1 MAERGAWRLD
11 GGARR
16 VETIAPSSPPP
27 VLLGRRPTSPCNAP
41 TLPCHR
47 PRRGDVGDAGGVEP
61 ACTDAPDGAR
71 PRGERKDALDTVALR
86 RCRAQVVASIAAAA
100 VATVGVKPQAEA
112 PHSAPVA
119 PRNALRGHLRRRTC
133 TARARAQRHR
143 SVLRA
148 RAGPTWESARS
159 SSVARARQGARRKGR
174 ASRWQME
181 RWLGAPIIQLFVGPP
196 TRLEPAAAR
205 RRRRQK
211 KVGRT
216 DKKLNYWCSQPGPQK
231 GVSPAFLWEHQDFL
245 HGQ

>member
-1 MAERGAWRLD
+1 VSHKLRCIFFNLKHADE
-11 GGARR
+11 
-16 VETIAPSSPPP
+16 
-27 VLLGRRPTSPCNAP
+27 
-41 TLPCHR
+41 
-47 PRRGDVGDAGGVEP
+47 PRSAH
-61 ACTDAPDGAR
+61 
-71 PRGERKDALDTVALR
+71 
-86 RCRAQVVASIAAAA
+86 CRAQVVASIAAAA

-181 RWLGAPIIQLFVGPP
+181 RWLGAPIIQLFVRPP

-205 RRRRQK
+205 RRRRK
-211 KVGRT
+211 KR
-216 DKKLNYWCSQPGPQK
+216 
-231 GVSPAFLWEHQDFL
+231 WEH
-245 HGQ
+245 GQKVELLVLSAGPPERGFTRFSLGTPGLSQ